1 MNPISRGADWDF
13 ELLERYD
20 EAIVMAISDR
30 DDQAARNAMRE
41 HLVGSQAR
49 YRNLLKDLRSF
60 TS

>member
-1 MNPISRGADWDF
+1 TAYRKLIHR
-13 ELLERYD
+13 EH

-41 HLVGSQAR
+41 HLVGSQTR

-60 TS
+60 AT